1 MSSIVFGTGVLC
13 IGETQVGI
21 VESATIDQKGTLKT
35 LQGGSEFPIASAV
48 TGRTLSGKISF
59 RDLDYAL
66 IASLQPGATTT
77 TGSLKAAVNE
87 AGVLTSSVHTKTV
100 TNSATFDSNGG
111 VIGPDGRTMTKV
123 AATPAVGQYSVAA
136 GVYTFHADEIGTVRI
151 SYFYTSTGGSTVAV
165 ANRLAQVSPT
175 FVLKLFTN
183 DDAADSFGI
192 KVYAATIPSLTIAL
206 ASEDFAKQDLEWSAQ
221 QDSAGKIYDLY
232 Y

>member
-1 MSSIVFGTGVLC
+1 MSSIVFGTGVLA
-13 IGETQVGI
+13 IGEIQVGI
-21 VESATIDQKGTLKT
+21 VESANIDQKGTLKT
-35 LQGGSEFPIASAV
+35 LQGGSEFAIASAV

-87 AGVLTSSVHTKTV
+87 AGAVTLSVHTKTV
-100 TNSATFDSNGG
+100 ANSATFDSNAG

-123 AATPAVGQYSVAA
+123 AATPALGQYTVAA
-136 GVYTFHADEIGTVRI
+136 GVYTFNASEVGTVRI
-151 SYFYTSTGGSTVAV
+151 SYFYTSASGTTVAV
-165 ANRLAQVSPT
+165 ANRLTTVAPT

-183 DDAADSFGI
+183 DDAGDSFGI
-192 KVYAATIPSLTIAL
+192 KVYAVTIPSLSIAL
-206 ASEDFAKQDLEWSAQ
+206 ASEDFSKQDLEWSAQ
-221 QDSAGKIYDLY
+221 QDSSGKIYDLY